1 MRVYFYAGERPSE
14 GLVNL
19 RNALRDVGHN
29 CLRLRAR
36 GSQFT
41 ARRGRVIIN
50 WGCSDNEVHRL
61 ADHGVSQVLNG
72 VASIANAVNKRDTF
86 QLFQREGIPCP
97 PAFLDFNTAL
107 QALMATRCRIYART
121 RLTGHSGDGIVMML
135 RQDDPAINQ
144 NMGNVPVVVFN
155 ADGVVTNGAGD
166 HVRALANCNLFTLGR
181 IGKRTEYRVHVFG
194 GQVIHRSIKLRR
206 NREDG
211 QGERNPTL
219 VRNVNNGWVYGN
231 TENVPAQVDD
241 LAVRAVAALGLDFGA
256 VDILYYDG
264 AQPEALALEVNTA
277 PGLSPESSALHA
289 YRDAIIR
296 LIEQ

>member
-1 MRVYFYAGERPSE
+1 
-14 GLVNL
+14 
-19 RNALRDVGHN
+19 
-29 CLRLRAR
+29 
-36 GSQFT
+36 
-41 ARRGRVIIN
+41 
-50 WGCSDNEVHRL
+50 
-61 ADHGVSQVLNG
+61 
-72 VASIANAVNKRDTF
+72 
-86 QLFQREGIPCP
+86 
-97 PAFLDFNTAL
+97 
-107 QALMATRCRIYART
+107 
-121 RLTGHSGDGIVMML
+121 MML
-135 RQDDPAINQ
+135 RQDYPAINQ

-155 ADGVVTNGAGD
+155 VDGVVTNGAGD
-166 HVRALANCNLFTLGR
+166 HIRALANCNLFTLGR

-231 TENVPAQVDD
+231 TDGVPAQVDD

-277 PGLSPESSALHA
+277 PGLSPDSSALHA